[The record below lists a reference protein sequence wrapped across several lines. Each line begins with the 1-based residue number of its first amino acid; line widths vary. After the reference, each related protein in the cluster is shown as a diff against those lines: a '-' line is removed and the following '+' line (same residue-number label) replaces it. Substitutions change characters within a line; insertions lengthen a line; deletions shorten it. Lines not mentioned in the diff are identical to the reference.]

1 MTNPFKIRIEDFT
14 YNLPDERIALFPLEK
29 RDESKL
35 LLYRNGNISQDI
47 FKNIDEYIPE
57 NSVLV
62 FNDSKV
68 IQARILFEKPGG
80 NPVEIFCLHPYGEPV
95 ESSLLSKESTEWVC
109 MVGYLKRWKHEKG
122 EILEKE
128 FTYKDKKCNLKAEMI
143 RREAEAYLVKLSWNP
158 GDMAFSEVLDSIGE
172 TPIPP
177 YLHREAEESD
187 KSRYQTIYAEHEGSV
202 AAPTAGLHFT
212 DEVLNKL
219 KAKSVDFARVTLH
232 VGAGTFKPVKSETM
246 EDHVMHREFIS
257 IPKSTLELL
266 DSGRKIICVGTTSM
280 RTIESIP
287 YIATKINESYVKIDQ
302 WEPYLSKIEQNGVK
316 TLQNHLKM
324 TKNESILT
332 ETGIIIVPGF
342 KFRFTSGLI
351 TNFHQPQSTLLLLVA
366 AFIGEDWRKVYDY
379 AMENSFRFLSY
390 GDSSLLFKN

>member
-1 MTNPFKIRIEDFT
+1 MTDPFKIRIEDYT
-14 YNLPDERIALFPLEK
+14 YNLNDDRIARFPLDK

-35 LLYRNGNISQDI
+35 LLYRDGNISQDI
-47 FKNIDEYIPE
+47 FKKIDEYIPE

-80 NPVEIFCLHPYGEPV
+80 NPIEIFCLHPYKEPV
-95 ESSLLSKESTEWVC
+95 EKALLSNESIEWIC

-128 FTYKDKKCNLKAEMI
+128 FTFKDRKCTLKAKMMGK
-143 RREAEAYLVKLSWNP
+143 EAEAYLVKFSWDP
-158 GDMAFSEVLDSIGE
+158 GELTFSDVLDSIGV

-187 KSRYQTIYAEHEGSV
+187 KSRYQTIYAEQEGSV

-212 DEVLNKL
+212 DEVMGRLRS
-219 KAKSVDFARVTLH
+219 KAVDFAKVTLH

-246 EDHVMHREFIS
+246 GNHVMHREFVS
-257 IPKSTLELL
+257 IPKSTLDLL
-266 DSGRKIICVGTTSM
+266 DSDRKIFCVGTTSM

-287 YIATKINESYVKIDQ
+287 YIAAQVNESEVKVDQ
-302 WEPYLSKIEQNGVK
+302 WEPYLSKNEQNGVK
-316 TLQNHLKM
+316 ILQNYLKA
-324 TKNESILT
+324 TQNESILA

-351 TNFHQPQSTLLLLVA
+351 TNFHQPKSTLLLLVA
-366 AFIGEDWRKVYDY
+366 AFIGEDWKKVYDF
-379 AMENSFRFLSY
+379 AIENDFRFLSY

>member
-1 MTNPFKIRIEDFT
+1 MTDPFKIRIEDFT
-14 YNLPDERIALFPLEK
+14 YDLPDERIARFPLEK

-35 LLYRNGNISQDI
+35 LLYRDGSISRDI
-47 FKNIDEYIPE
+47 FKNVIDHIPD

-80 NPVEIFCLHPYGEPV
+80 NPIEIFCLHPYKEPV
-95 ESSLLSKESTEWVC
+95 EKALSSKESTEWVC
-109 MVGYLKRWKHEKG
+109 MVGYLKRWKYEKV

-128 FTYKDKKCNLKAEMI
+128 FTFKDKKCILKAEMM
-143 RREAEAYLVKLSWNP
+143 RKESEAYLVKLSWDP
-158 GDMAFSEVLDSIGE
+158 GELTFSDVLDSIGE

-177 YLHREAEESD
+177 YLHRDAEESD
-187 KSRYQTIYAEHEGSV
+187 KSRYQTIYAEHKGSV

-212 DEVLNKL
+212 DEVLERL
-219 KAKSVDFARVTLH
+219 KSKSVDFAKVTLH

-246 EDHVMHREFIS
+246 EDHIMHREFVS
-257 IPKSTLELL
+257 IPKSTIELL
-266 DSGRKIICVGTTSM
+266 DSDRPVICVGTTSM

-287 YIATKINESYVKIDQ
+287 YIARKIEESEVKVDQ
-302 WEPYLSKIEQNGVK
+302 WEPYLSKIDQNGLE
-316 TLQNHLKM
+316 TLQNHLKS
-324 TKNESILT
+324 TKNESILA

-342 KFRFTSGLI
+342 KFNFTSGLI